1 MRRSP
6 ILLLLAALG
15 GCAGYAA
22 DHWRPEATVVGPQVV
37 RFASEPAQAQCV
49 TERLTSALSVR
60 QLRRLADTAAAV
72 TAPEGRTLTLPD
84 LVAVSAHVRGGPVQ
98 PVVAAAAAA
107 CAGNTGSAA
116 TAPAPA
122 TSAGETSATAPATDT
137 TPAPAPASA
146 PHLWVNLGS
155 AVSGQAI
162 AVQVASVEQEGN
174 VRTAW
179 FRLTNPGQNAV
190 GAPAYRLRIDC
201 SARTINSMA
210 LRQYDASGAVAA
222 ERAHGPQGEGALPVE
237 GGTVMELAFLA
248 LCT

>member
-6 ILLLLAALG
+6 MILLLTALG

-22 DHWRPEATVVGPQVV
+22 DHWRPEATVIGPQVV
-37 RFASEPAQAQCV
+37 RYSAQPGQAQCV
-49 TERLTSALSVR
+49 TERLTASLSVR
-60 QLRRLADTAAAV
+60 QLRRLANTAAAV
-72 TAPEGRTLTLPD
+72 APPPGRALTLAD
-84 LVAVSAHVRGGPVQ
+84 LVAVSALPRGGSVQ
-98 PVVAAAAAA
+98 PAVAAAATACAGTATAPVPAAAAAA
-107 CAGNTGSAA
+107 TAEGSS
-116 TAPAPA
+116 APVPA
-122 TSAGETSATAPATDT
+122 S
-137 TPAPAPASA
+137 TPAAAPQ
-146 PHLWVNLGS
+146 LWVNLG
-155 AVSGQAI
+155 AAASGQAI

-210 LRQYDASGAVAA
+210 LRQYQPNGAVAS
-222 ERAHGPQGEGALPVE
+222 EREHGPQGEGALPVE
-237 GGTVMELAFLA
+237 AGTVMELAFLA